1 MMQPTPNWRSL
12 FNDIRFIQMQP
23 KRNMSM
29 QLGGRG
35 YSLLRLA
42 DQAFIHIEFTRTL

>member
-1 MMQPTPNWRSL
+1 MQPTPNWRSL

-23 KRNMSM
+23 SRQMSM

-35 YSLLRLA
+35 YSMLRLPE
-42 DQAFIHIEFTRTL
+42 QTFIWIEFTRTL